1 MLRNLRCRCYIVK
14 VRRKIR
20 FHEHPAVVARRNVAY
35 VEAMAGREIPEL
47 RKNLPPL
54 PQKRSRIVRPVDGKP
69 VVPLEA
75 DVIRAVGQLL
85 AVHPRVLYALRM
97 NNGAASYETSSGKWA
112 PVWFHLWVRSPEECR
127 MVDFYGATKNGR
139 IIALECKRESFTQ
152 PTDQREREQAAFLA
166 VVRNA
171 GGIGGFVRNAD
182 EAKALL
188 DA

>member
-1 MLRNLRCRCYIVK
+1 M
-14 VRRKIR
+14 
-20 FHEHPAVVARRNVAY
+20 RRNVAY

-85 AVHPRVLYALRM
+85 AVHPKVLFAVRQ
-97 NNGAASYETSSGKWA
+97 NSGAASYEHSSGRYA
-112 PVWFHLWVRSPEECR
+112 PVWFYKVVTRQSVTITDFWGILRDGR
-127 MVDFYGATKNGR
+127 ML
-139 IIALECKRESFTQ
+139 ALECKREGWRE
-152 PTDQREREQAAFLA
+152 PRGEREMRQALFISLIQ
-166 VVRNA
+166 NC
-171 GGIGGFVRNAD
+171 GGIAGFVRTAD

-188 DA
+188 DNDLPRQPSRSQ